1 MPVRSVKIT
10 ADTVISTAGGTFH
23 GIIWY
28 GGGALTPNAY
38 IDVFD
43 DDTTTSPSPQIARIH
58 TSAAPPDGDD
68 KRGFEIVCKVG
79 ITVKANNWSGLEV
92 YVLYN

>member
-10 ADTVISTAGGTFH
+10 ADTVISTAGGTFQ

-28 GGGALTPNAY
+28 GGAALTPNAY
-38 IDVFD
+38 VDIFD

-58 TSAAPPDGDD
+58 TADAPFNGDD
-68 KRGFEIVCKVG
+68 VRGFDIVCKTG
-79 ITVKANNWSGLEV
+79 ITIKASNWAGLEV